1 MIQLTPEEG
10 DQYRDCPVVLN
21 FVTGVYMFPVRM
33 HPLEPYRCYSNMF
46 PLA

>member
-21 FVTGVYMFPVRM
+21 FVTGVYMFPVRV
-33 HPLEPYRCYSNMF
+33 LFSNRYR
-46 PLA
+46 